1 MYACRLAGPPTAEAA
16 NLRATDVSHTNMPDL
31 LPLSLD
37 DLPNVIDLWSQTEGV
52 GLNES
57 DSPEALT
64 AFLSRNPGM
73 SRVARDGDTIVAA
86 LLCGHDGRR
95 GFLYHL
101 AVKPTYRRQGL
112 GKALVEQC
120 LARLAEQGIQK
131 CNALVYTHNGEAQR
145 FWRHLGFSQRDDL
158 GLWQSTKTTVNDGK

>member
-1 MYACRLAGPPTAEAA
+1 MA
-16 NLRATDVSHTNMPDL
+16 NLRAINVSDTNMPDL
-31 LPLSLD
+31 LPMSPE
-37 DLPNVIDLWSQTEGV
+37 DLPEVIDLWSQTEGV

-57 DSPEALT
+57 DSPAALA
-64 AFLSRNPGM
+64 AFLSRNPDM
-73 SRVARDGDTIVAA
+73 SRVARDGTTIVAA

-101 AVKPTYRRQGL
+101 AVKSAFRRQGL

-131 CNALVYTHNGEAQR
+131 CNALVYTHNAEAQR
-145 FWRHLGFSQRDDL
+145 FWRQLGFSEREDL
-158 GLWQSTKTTVNDGK
+158 SLWQTAVDIQAT